1 MNAAVA
7 VEVLR
12 LRTVRQLWWALLAA
26 ELLVVVGV
34 AGVGHSGGDLTREL
48 PRALAHVGLAS
59 IASLVLGILAVA
71 GEYRHRTITDTYLS
85 FPRRST
91 PLLAK
96 LLVVTVAGGL
106 LGVAASLTAVGTAA
120 LVWAADGAAWDWTDE
135 ATRTVAGGVVW
146 NMAFAAIG
154 VALGAVVRNVMTA
167 IAIGLGWIAVVE
179 TVVGQLLGSEA
190 ARWLPFSAGLS
201 LGLADALADPLPQVA
216 AALVLTAYVVVL
228 SLVAAFVTLGRDV
241 T

>member
-1 MNAAVA
+1 MSAVVA

-12 LRTVRQLWWALLAA
+12 LRTVRQPWLALLAA

-34 AGVGHSGGDLTREL
+34 AGVAHSADDLTGDL

-71 GEYRHRTITDTYLS
+71 GEYRHRTITDTFLS
-85 FPRRST
+85 FPRRTT

-106 LGVAASLTAVGTAA
+106 IGIVASLTAIGTAA
-120 LVWAADGAAWDWTDE
+120 LVWAADGAAWQWTEE
-135 ATRTVAGGVVW
+135 ATRTVVGGVVW
-146 NMAFAAIG
+146 NAAFAAIG
-154 VALGAVVRNVMTA
+154 VALGAVVRNVMAA
-167 IAIGLGWIAVVE
+167 IAVGLGWIAVVE
-179 TVVGQLLGSEA
+179 TVVGQLLGAEA
-190 ARWLPFSAGLS
+190 ARWLPFAAGLS
-201 LGLADALADPLPQVA
+201 LGRADAFGDPLPQLA
-216 AALVLTAYVVVL
+216 AALVLAAYAGAL